1 VEFAR
6 LRELLHGP
14 IVGLSNRGT
23 HEALPSI
30 CEELG
35 LLAPDDT
42 GTKRERME
50 ASYSALP
57 DAELPRVAECLLRSF
72 PPSAAL
78 RNELQDL
85 LWADAPGPEIPK
97 RFRREVA
104 QALTPEDLYPDS
116 ERFDELLERLWIID
130 DDNDDTFAAFLLG
143 DGYRR
148 LRAEIQRH
156 VHRNPGDWPVE
167 YLFDRLGAYDASD
180 RRFALFLE
188 GLTSADL
195 RPDVREQLRFVK
207 LVNEPLRKCGVE
219 LRETGNDGGYPIF
232 KVVSLA
238 RGVSGHPKNLIFAS
252 QTKPDLRFRDAVN
265 NDIEIVTNA
274 DKVLVYERP
283 IPLDEGLRWRELQDW
298 WADLKRLS
306 EEEAKMTLYK
316 RLLQSLPSD
325 SPPQRL
331 FFKTYFQRFG
341 RAIPLLPALLPEVWL
356 HWDPRTVQE
365 RGPDA
370 LLRFRMDFLMLLPSN
385 VRVVIEVDGKHHYAD
400 NNGIADT
407 SKYAAMMAAD
417 RELRLAGYDVY
428 HFGASELWGDRG
440 RTIVTEFL
448 ERLFRLYR
456 VNVPV

>member
-1 VEFAR
+1 VY
-6 LRELLHGP
+6 
-14 IVGLSNRGT
+14 
-23 HEALPSI
+23 EAT
-30 CEELG
+30 
-35 LLAPDDT
+35 D
-42 GTKRERME
+42 
-50 ASYSALP
+50 
-57 DAELPRVAECLLRSF
+57 
-72 PPSAAL
+72 
-78 RNELQDL
+78 
-85 LWADAPGPEIPK
+85 W
-97 RFRREVA
+97 RF
-104 QALTPEDLYPDS
+104 TS
-116 ERFDELLERLWIID
+116 
-130 DDNDDTFAAFLLG
+130 
-143 DGYRR
+143 
-148 LRAEIQRH
+148 
-156 VHRNPGDWPVE
+156 
-167 YLFDRLGAYDASD
+167 
-180 RRFALFLE
+180 FLE
-188 GLTSADL
+188 GLASADV
-195 RPDVREQLRFVK
+195 RPDVSEQLRFVQ
-207 LVNEPLRKCGVE
+207 LVNETLRQCGVE
-219 LRETGNDGGYPIF
+219 LREVGTDGGYPIF
-232 KVVSLA
+232 KMVSLA
-238 RGVSGHPKNLIFAS
+238 KGVSGRPKNLIFAS
-252 QTKPDLRFRDAVN
+252 HVKPDLRFRDAVN
-265 NDIEIVTNA
+265 NDIEIVTNVA
-274 DKVLVYERP
+274 KVLVYERP
-283 IPLDEGLRWRELQDW
+283 IPLAEGLRWRDLQGW

-341 RAIPLLPALLPEVWL
+341 QAIPLLPALLPEVWL